1 MKPSMKLSMK
11 LGTRSALTAIFAS
24 LLLWGCAVEA
34 PQVDMVR
41 SALPETRGSGID
53 LADYG
58 WKMSFNGTETLVY
71 AIEVGDGIVF
81 ANRDGLQIGFD
92 GWDVVLVEGMAGA
105 MGPIRVRK
113 GEAPRAP
120 RSHEIVGVGA
130 FEVIC
135 APARRVASGWRTEC
149 SHEGDGTVNRM
160 NQVVELD
167 AAENIVR
174 IESHLLP
181 GVGPMVLEPAAR

>member
-1 MKPSMKLSMK
+1 MKPSIKPGS
-11 LGTRSALTAIFAS
+11 RSALTVVALG

-41 SALPETRGSGID
+41 NALPDGRSGGVD
-53 LADYG
+53 PADHG

-71 AIEVGDGIVF
+71 AIAVGDGVVF

-105 MGPIRVRK
+105 MGAIRVRK
-113 GEAPRAP
+113 SEDARAP
-120 RSHEIVGVGA
+120 RLHRISGLGT
-130 FEVIC
+130 FEVSC
-135 APARRVASGWRTEC
+135 APPRRVASGWRTEC
-149 SHEGDGTVNRM
+149 SHEENGTVQRM
-160 NQVVELD
+160 NQVVQLD
-167 AAENIVR
+167 AEEDIVR

-181 GVGPMVLEPAAR
+181 GVGPMILEPAAR